1 MWGGLLGGL
10 AAGYFGYKGT
20 QAQNVASAH
29 QAQQQMAHQ
38 TAATQ
43 KQMDF
48 QERMS
53 NTAVQRRM
61 ADLKKGGLNPILAG
75 SKEASSPAGST
86 SAGAMA
92 PQFNKAQV
100 AMQNASSA
108 ANISVMQN
116 QANKL
121 FHEGITAEGQALQ
134 WKYLLAAED
143 KIKDKIND
151 GLPDIP
157 NPFGSAREA
166 YLASRQADKQ
176 MISNKS
182 NIKQKGPNRGYMW
195 NLPTDSHHPRIKAI
209 ARHRSRN
216 PNKAFYA
223 PNKKTVSK
231 HPLYKSRRAR
241 K

>member
-1 MWGGLLGGL
+1 MWGGFLGGIASGL
-10 AAGYFGYKGT
+10 FGYKG
-20 QAQNVASAH
+20 AKEQNVASAQ
-29 QAQQQMAHQ
+29 QAQS
-38 TAATQ
+38 
-43 KQMDF
+43 QMDF
-48 QERMS
+48 QREMS

-75 SKEASSPAGST
+75 QKEASSP
-86 SAGAMA
+86 AGAMA

-108 ANISVMQN
+108 ANIAVMKN

-143 KIKDKIND
+143 KIKEKIND

-166 YLASRQADKQ
+166 YIASREADKQ

-182 NIKQKGPNRGYMW
+182 NIKQKGPSRPLMW
-195 NLPTDSHHPRIKAI
+195 NVPFNMEGSQHPRSVAL